1 MLSLLIFTIRGS
13 ISSSTSNCNGTRA
26 EIHMS
31 HAHGSEYSDQQTLS
45 SLYVLGTSDGNSES
59 HLSRRPVYF
68 FGSYISREPLAL
80 DTEVTLPL
88 MTSVPLE
95 ESVDTPEVRMVSL
108 PASVSVDRGP
118 V

>member
-1 MLSLLIFTIRGS
+1 MDLNIV
-13 ISSSTSNCNGTRA
+13 ISKHCHR
-26 EIHMS
+26 
-31 HAHGSEYSDQQTLS
+31 
-45 SLYVLGTSDGNSES
+45 YVLRTSDGNSEF

-80 DTEVTLPL
+80 DTEVTLPS

-95 ESVDTPEVRMVSL
+95 ESVDTPVGRMVSL